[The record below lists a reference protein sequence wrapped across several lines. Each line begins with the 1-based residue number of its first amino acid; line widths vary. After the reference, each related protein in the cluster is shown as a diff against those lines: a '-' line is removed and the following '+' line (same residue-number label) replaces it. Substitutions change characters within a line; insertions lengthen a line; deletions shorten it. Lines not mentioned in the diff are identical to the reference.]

1 MAHSTGVNE
10 ETRTLKIS
18 KRMKSISD
26 KYELVFG
33 SFCSVKKALIKQT
46 KGMQNE
52 ENLIYTERHKILS
65 EQHKKDGNGRKKQLQ
80 RGKAHIQ
87 EGC

>member
-46 KGMQNE
+46 KGRQNE
-52 ENLIYTERHKILS
+52 GNLIYTERHKISS
-65 EQHKKDGNGRKKQLQ
+65 EQHKKDGNEREKQLQ
-80 RGKAHIQ
+80 
-87 EGC
+87 

>member
-46 KGMQNE
+46 KGRQNE
-52 ENLIYTERHKILS
+52 GNDIY
-65 EQHKKDGNGRKKQLQ
+65 
-80 RGKAHIQ
+80 GKT
-87 EGC
+87 